1 MAQHSTQTGYM
12 RRWGVL
18 IPVVQARGDAPGV
31 GVMQNDGPSVLVWEE
46 FGTYHYL
53 WPWGS

>member
-18 IPVVQARGDAPGV
+18 IPIVQARGDAPGV